1 LKALFKYT
9 LLLVLL
15 NVLLIGA
22 LYFIFNHG
30 NIIFALNEISFLSIG
45 FSTITILILFIF
57 LMGQDQNKMPDAQT
71 MHTLI
76 AVSLKFILE
85 MVLALVWFILWKKNS
100 LASVF
105 IFFILYLSLSLFS
118 IGVIMKTLKNKT
130 LQNLN

>member
-1 LKALFKYT
+1 MVTSFSQLS
-9 LLLVLL
+9 
-15 NVLLIGA
+15 
-22 LYFIFNHG
+22 
-30 NIIFALNEISFLSIG
+30 EISFLSIG
-45 FSTITILILFIF
+45 FSTITILILIIF

-76 AVSLKFILE
+76 AVSLKFLLE
-85 MVLALVWFILWKKNS
+85 MILALVWFILWKKNS

>member
-1 LKALFKYT
+1 
-9 LLLVLL
+9 
-15 NVLLIGA
+15 
-22 LYFIFNHG
+22 
-30 NIIFALNEISFLSIG
+30 
-45 FSTITILILFIF
+45 
-57 LMGQDQNKMPDAQT
+57 MGQDQNKMPDVQT

-85 MVLALVWFILWKKNS
+85 MILALVWFILWKKNS

>member
-1 LKALFKYT
+1 
-9 LLLVLL
+9 
-15 NVLLIGA
+15 
-22 LYFIFNHG
+22 
-30 NIIFALNEISFLSIG
+30 
-45 FSTITILILFIF
+45 
-57 LMGQDQNKMPDAQT
+57 MPDAQT

-85 MVLALVWFILWKKNS
+85 MILALVWFILWKKNS

>member
-1 LKALFKYT
+1 MKPLFKYT

-15 NVLLIGA
+15 NILLIGA

-30 NIIFALNEISFLSIG
+30 NIIFALSEISFLSIG

-57 LMGQDQNKMPDAQT
+57 LMGQDQNKMPDTQT

-76 AVSLKFILE
+76 AVSLKFLLE
-85 MVLALVWFILWKKNS
+85 MILALVWFILWKKNS

>member
-1 LKALFKYT
+1 MKPLFKYI
-9 LLLVLL
+9 LLLLLL
-15 NVLLIGA
+15 NILLIGV

-30 NIIFALNEISFLSIG
+30 NLIFQLSEISFLSLG
-45 FSTITILILFIF
+45 FTTITILTIIIF
-57 LMGQDQNKMPDAQT
+57 LMGQNKMPDSQT

-76 AVSLKFILE
+76 AVSLKFLLE
-85 MVLALVWFILWKKNS
+85 MILAIVWFILWKKNS

-118 IGVIMKTLKNKT
+118 IGIIMKTLKNKM

>member
-1 LKALFKYT
+1 
-9 LLLVLL
+9 
-15 NVLLIGA
+15 
-22 LYFIFNHG
+22 
-30 NIIFALNEISFLSIG
+30 
-45 FSTITILILFIF
+45 
-57 LMGQDQNKMPDAQT
+57 MPDVQT

-85 MVLALVWFILWKKNS
+85 MILALVWFILWKKNS